1 MARCTKTTE
10 ELSAYIDGEVSPE
23 EELLLRRHL
32 DRCPTCQQ
40 TLTLFSALKDTVAS
54 AVEVYPL
61 PHALRVV
68 LKERPQSLRWPLFSW
83 TPFLKGGLIAALVLF
98 AFIAGAGLVRQRRS
112 PQPEDLL
119 ASTLVA
125 QHQSVSPEADELGI
139 SSEDP
144 DVVAAWFQ
152 TQLSFP
158 VRVPHLAEARL
169 LGGRIKSLGGAPIA
183 LVSYEQEGAR
193 LSLFTLPPRVSLREM
208 SGRSPSGASSPQCS
222 IVLGAYA
229 LCLQESEEA
238 LQAVVTEG
246 ATKGEEFARR
256 LLFPSANE

>member
-1 MARCTKTTE
+1 
-10 ELSAYIDGEVSPE
+10 
-23 EELLLRRHL
+23 
-32 DRCPTCQQ
+32 
-40 TLTLFSALKDTVAS
+40 
-54 AVEVYPL
+54 
-61 PHALRVV
+61 
-68 LKERPQSLRWPLFSW
+68 LFSW
-83 TPFLKGGLIAALVLF
+83 TPFLKGGLIAALLLL

-208 SGRSPSGASSPQCS
+208 SGRSPSDASSPQCS